1 MENNAGYVNDASFSF
16 EGNPESFNVEQE
28 VENTVGGLV
37 YDPYR
42 LSEVLVTIGEKM
54 TGIPL
59 YEYQRGLAFRI
70 IYSILARDGAEITA
84 LFSRQSGKSEV
95 IVFCVI
101 VLGILL
107 PVLAKI
113 YPKELGYY
121 SNGIKIGLFAPQGE
135 QVQTVYQRCVARLH
149 SEPVRMFL
157 DDPDILDA
165 PTSSVHFKLK
175 SGTHVTGQSAAKQ
188 SKIESKTYNLVFIDE
203 CVAENTKVITKRGEL
218 PISDVT
224 IGDYVLTQ
232 KSGKRVWDEVTNH
245 WSYGEREVYEVTLS
259 DDNKISTTLNHRF
272 YTNFGW
278 LTLNEII
285 FYRFAGLTI
294 NTYLYDEQKLSYEK
308 VNRTTNI
315 RNTVGRRLHRL
326 CGQEVLQK
334 SEVSSES
341 LHQTKGVGGHEVRSS
356 ERAYSISSS
365 SKGEQRVWKNELYV
379 LNKVSTNNEEIP
391 QYLLHELR
399 EKTRNKR
406 VVINANIGGDSVL
419 VYGRWKSDGVGKSTG
434 YFYPQFFVGRGE
446 ATPRNVGKVWFYE
459 CDTVNEKWIYLS
471 NALKGEEQILQSNRT
486 IHDSEYVVQDSQF
499 RDLEEMCDLSA
510 RVYIQPENIES
521 LLERVQRRS
530 EKEILQLRR
539 VQKISE
545 REEEEEVSRGC
556 RVSTKGLRVEQVVS
570 VEAKGAEKIYDIST
584 KETQSFFG
592 NGVLIHNSQDVDTEK
607 VRKSIIPMTASCVC
621 AGTMVYNE
629 RGQRLPIEKFV
640 DTETKIIGYDGSDS
654 FADTISWKQ
663 NKTGKKEC
671 FRITTNSGRTLECSF
686 DHPILAKPRDTRK
699 LEYINTEKLSVG
711 TQIAIIDKVDLFGNE
726 YMINPRLVGMLIGDG
741 NYTKDTTVSFSNA
754 DKELWSFIENT
765 HKVTYSK
772 NSHITKDGRLYKEG
786 TIPGLCDELRKLGIY
801 GQVSKSKR
809 LPDNIDQYRRED
821 ILELIGGLF
830 DTDGTICVRDG
841 RRGSISI
848 TAVGLPLIQDV
859 FFLLDKLGIHGR
871 IDFVKPN
878 ILGYAGLN
886 AKGAWK
892 YTINEKISIERFC
905 REIKLL
911 VPAKQAK
918 LNKLVAIFSNRKAK
932 RQKNIEG
939 LYFERVT
946 SIQPLGVQTIY
957 NLSAETHQNYVSNG
971 IVTHNTFGT
980 VVRTGTPG
988 RNKGDFYYVIQNN
1001 KKDDKKLT
1009 SPKQKLKFQKHFEF
1023 NYKDVIRYK
1032 REQYKKDGKDFH
1044 LLYEK
1049 AVLRDKK
1056 SSGENSD
1063 YFRMSYRIEW
1073 LLDVGMF
1080 ITEERLSDKV
1090 YNKKIIF
1097 PKTIPTDF
1105 VVAGLDIASAR
1116 ANTVLTT
1123 ALLDTVVQE
1132 FGERP
1137 IKTLTSWTVLN
1148 DLNYEEQFH
1157 IIANALLEH
1166 NVKVLY
1172 SDYTGVGRALTD
1184 ILMYHLGELIEIIPY
1199 TFTPSS
1205 KSDMWKALD
1214 EDIENGRLIVPAH
1227 RTVRETN
1234 EFKMFDEQM
1243 LNLQKY
1249 WKGSFMVCEKTQGF
1263 KDDFCDS
1270 LGMCNLAG
1278 NHLYTPSTSV
1288 EITSNNLLGTG
1299 YRNNLRNNSR
1309 W

>member
-149 SEPVRMFL
+149 SEPVKMFL

-203 CVAENTKVITKRGEL
+203 
-218 PISDVT
+218 
-224 IGDYVLTQ
+224 
-232 KSGKRVWDEVTNH
+232 
-245 WSYGEREVYEVTLS
+245 
-259 DDNKISTTLNHRF
+259 
-272 YTNFGW
+272 
-278 LTLNEII
+278 
-285 FYRFAGLTI
+285 
-294 NTYLYDEQKLSYEK
+294 
-308 VNRTTNI
+308 
-315 RNTVGRRLHRL
+315 
-326 CGQEVLQK
+326 
-334 SEVSSES
+334 
-341 LHQTKGVGGHEVRSS
+341 
-356 ERAYSISSS
+356 
-365 SKGEQRVWKNELYV
+365 
-379 LNKVSTNNEEIP
+379 
-391 QYLLHELR
+391 
-399 EKTRNKR
+399 
-406 VVINANIGGDSVL
+406 
-419 VYGRWKSDGVGKSTG
+419 
-434 YFYPQFFVGRGE
+434 
-446 ATPRNVGKVWFYE
+446 
-459 CDTVNEKWIYLS
+459 
-471 NALKGEEQILQSNRT
+471 
-486 IHDSEYVVQDSQF
+486 
-499 RDLEEMCDLSA
+499 
-510 RVYIQPENIES
+510 
-521 LLERVQRRS
+521 
-530 EKEILQLRR
+530 
-539 VQKISE
+539 
-545 REEEEEVSRGC
+545 
-556 RVSTKGLRVEQVVS
+556 
-570 VEAKGAEKIYDIST
+570 
-584 KETQSFFG
+584 
-592 NGVLIHNSQDVDTEK
+592 SQDVDTEK

-629 RGQRLPIEKFV
+629 MGQRLPIEKFV

-699 LEYINTEKLSVG
+699 LEYINTENLSVG

-726 YMINPRLVGMLIGDG
+726 SMINPRLVGMLIGDG

-772 NSHITKDGRLYKEG
+772 YSHITKDGRLYKEG
-786 TIPGLCDELRKLGIY
+786 TIPGLCGELRKLGIY

-918 LNKLVAIFSNRKAK
+918 LNKLVDIFSNRKAK

-1080 ITEERLSDKV
+1080 ITEERLNEKV

-1097 PKTIPTDF
+1097 PKTSPKDF

-1123 ALLDTVVQE
+1123 ALLDTMVQE

-1137 IKTLTSWTVLN
+1137 VKTLTSWTVLN

-1157 IIANALLEH
+1157 IIANSLLEH

-1214 EDIENGRLIVPAH
+1214 EDIENERLIVPAH
-1227 RTVRETN
+1227 RTVRETS

>member
-149 SEPVRMFL
+149 SEPVKMFL

-218 PISDVT
+218 PIADVK

-259 DDNKISTTLNHRF
+259 DGNKISTTLNHRF

-379 LNKVSTNNEEIP
+379 LNKVSTNNEKIP

-446 ATPRNVGKVWFYE
+446 ATPGNVGKVWFYE
-459 CDTVNEKWIYLS
+459 CDTVNEKWVYLS
-471 NALKGEEQILQSNRT
+471 NALKREEQVLQSNRT
-486 IHDSEYVVQDSQF
+486 LHDSEYVVQDSQF

-545 REEEEEVSRGC
+545 REEEKEISRGC

-607 VRKSIIPMTASCVC
+607 VRKSIIPMTAS
-621 AGTMVYNE
+621 
-629 RGQRLPIEKFV
+629 
-640 DTETKIIGYDGSDS
+640 
-654 FADTISWKQ
+654 
-663 NKTGKKEC
+663 
-671 FRITTNSGRTLECSF
+671 
-686 DHPILAKPRDTRK
+686 
-699 LEYINTEKLSVG
+699 
-711 TQIAIIDKVDLFGNE
+711 
-726 YMINPRLVGMLIGDG
+726 
-741 NYTKDTTVSFSNA
+741 
-754 DKELWSFIENT
+754 
-765 HKVTYSK
+765 
-772 NSHITKDGRLYKEG
+772 
-786 TIPGLCDELRKLGIY
+786 
-801 GQVSKSKR
+801 
-809 LPDNIDQYRRED
+809 
-821 ILELIGGLF
+821 
-830 DTDGTICVRDG
+830 
-841 RRGSISI
+841 
-848 TAVGLPLIQDV
+848 
-859 FFLLDKLGIHGR
+859 
-871 IDFVKPN
+871 
-878 ILGYAGLN
+878 
-886 AKGAWK
+886 
-892 YTINEKISIERFC
+892 
-905 REIKLL
+905 
-911 VPAKQAK
+911 
-918 LNKLVAIFSNRKAK
+918 
-932 RQKNIEG
+932 
-939 LYFERVT
+939 
-946 SIQPLGVQTIY
+946 
-957 NLSAETHQNYVSNG
+957 
-971 IVTHNTFGT
+971 TFGT

-1080 ITEERLSDKV
+1080 ITEERLSEKV

-1097 PKTIPTDF
+1097 PKTSPTDF

-1214 EDIENGRLIVPAH
+1214 EDIENERLIVPAH
-1227 RTVRETN
+1227 RTVRETS